1 MLKRTFDVIWSS
13 LGLAVMSPLLAVI
26 AFVIKLD
33 SPGPVFFRQRRLGL
47 NGTLFSIYKFR
58 SMVSGAERRG
68 TRFTVGGDDR
78 ITPVGRL
85 LRRTKLDELPQLI
98 NVLLGEM
105 SLVGPR
111 PEVPEYAELFPREFA
126 QVLRVKPGITHR
138 ATMRFRNEE
147 DLLAKSVDPTKTYI
161 EAIMPTKMQLYIDS
175 MHQQSVRQ
183 DIRTIVATILRV
195 GDEMTLAELQIGTP
209 ELAPIV
215 SVPALTSRPEPQAGA
230 SMPRVRQTVA

>member
-1 MLKRTFDVIWSS
+1 MLKRTFDIIWSG
-13 LGLAVMSPLLAVI
+13 LGLVVVSPLLAII
-26 AFVIKLD
+26 AFAIKLD

-47 NGTLFSIYKFR
+47 NGTLFHIYKFR
-58 SMVSGAERRG
+58 SMVSDAERRG

-85 LRRTKLDELPQLI
+85 LRRTKVDELPQLI

-138 ATMRFRNEE
+138 ATLRFRNEE
-147 DLLAKSVDPTKTYI
+147 DLLAKSDDPTKIYI
-161 EAIMPTKMQLYIDS
+161 ENIMPTKMQLYIDS
-175 MHQQSVRQ
+175 MHHQSIRQ

-215 SVPALTSRPEPQAGA
+215 SVPILTSKPEHQGGS
-230 SMPRVRQTVA
+230 SMPRARQTVA

>member
-1 MLKRTFDVIWSS
+1 MLKRTFDIIWSG
-13 LGLAVMSPLLAVI
+13 LGLVVMTPLLAVI

-33 SPGPVFFRQRRLGL
+33 SPGPVFFRQQRLGL
-47 NGTLFSIYKFR
+47 NGSLFCIYKFR
-58 SMVSGAERRG
+58 SMVSDAERRG

-78 ITPVGRL
+78 ITPVGRF

-98 NVLLGEM
+98 NVLRGEM

-126 QVLRVKPGITHR
+126 QVLRIKPGITHR
-138 ATMRFRNEE
+138 ATLRFRNEE
-147 DLLAKSVDPTKTYI
+147 DLLAKSDDPTRTYI
-161 EAIMPTKMQLYIDS
+161 ESIMPTKMKLYIDS
-175 MHQQSVRQ
+175 MHHQSVRQ

-195 GDEMTLAELQIGTP
+195 GDEMTMAELQLGTP

-215 SVPALTSRPEPQAGA
+215 AVPVRSSKPVLQAED
-230 SMPRVRQTVA
+230 SLPRARQTVA

>member
-1 MLKRTFDVIWSS
+1 
-13 LGLAVMSPLLAVI
+13 MSPLLAVI

-33 SPGPVFFRQRRLGL
+33 SPGPVFFRQHRLGL

-58 SMVSGAERRG
+58 SMVSDAERRG

-78 ITPVGRL
+78 ITPVGRF

-147 DLLAKSVDPTKTYI
+147 DLLAESADPTKTYI
-161 EAIMPTKMQLYIDS
+161 EKIMPTKMQLYIDS

-195 GDEMTLAELQIGTP
+195 GDEMTLAELQIDTP

-215 SVPALTSRPEPQAGA
+215 SVPALTARPELQAGA